1 MSKTTLLA
9 ACFTIVSL
17 GSGLE
22 PHAARGAE
30 PATDRIAELRAR
42 FANDPRVKEASAALA
57 AAEKALEKKLTG
69 DAAIAEARR
78 AEQAARDNVAKA
90 ERVAADADP
99 RVQEHRRALEAA
111 RARAAELELQRR
123 LEQTRADH
131 QRNETARRPD
141 LQALRT
147 AARFEPHSRAVAESD
162 PRLAAARRKLEEA
175 DAALDRK
182 TKELLKDLP
191 EIKAA
196 QRARKDFDDAVAASP
211 AYKAAEAARRAIA
224 EKVAADEKVQAQA
237 GKLKAAGDAQAQ
249 HRDQIE
255 VIEKKIRNAAEQA
268 AAKDAG
274 VREAV
279 KAAEVARARV
289 GQTVEDRAAVERK
302 ARQAARAVWD
312 EKVKAVIAENP
323 EAKAL
328 LKEMQ
333 SLEEKLRTLR
343 SQVGELSR
351 LVVQEPSPSR
361 MP

>member
-42 FANDPRVKEASAALA
+42 FANDPRVKEANAALA

-69 DAAIAEARR
+69 
-78 AEQAARDNVAKA
+78 
-90 ERVAADADP
+90 
-99 RVQEHRRALEAA
+99 
-111 RARAAELELQRR
+111 
-123 LEQTRADH
+123 
-131 QRNETARRPD
+131 
-141 LQALRT
+141 
-147 AARFEPHSRAVAESD
+147 
-162 PRLAAARRKLEEA
+162 

-333 SLEEKLRTLR
+333 SLEEKLRKLR

-351 LVVQEPSPSR
+351 LVVQ
-361 MP
+361 

>member
-196 QRARKDFDDAVAASP
+196 QRARKDFDDAVAA

-279 KAAEVARARV
+279 KAAEAARARV

-328 LKEMQ
+328 LEEMQ
-333 SLEEKLRTLR
+333 SLEEKLRKLR

-351 LVVQEPSPSR
+351 MVVQEPSPSR